1 MPQNEHIELHRKRYG
16 QQLDHAERKR
26 KKEARE
32 VHKRSEYAKK
42 ALGLKGKMFAKKRH
56 QEKAMMKKTI
66 AMHEEKDSKHKADD
80 GAPQNAL
87 PAYLLEREQVR
98 ACGGGVATGPA
109 RGGVRG
115 LLRMRECSWEGA
127 NCVWICLMGVRLPW
141 LGLCWKQPVL
151 PWWQQVIG
159 FGESCQACSCSG
171 YPGNPE
177 W

>member
-66 AMHEEKDSKHKADD
+66 AMHEEKDSKKRADD

-98 ACGGGVATGPA
+98 AGCDLVAVFDGGFV
-109 RGGVRG
+109 VRG
-115 LLRMRECSWEGA
+115 LVVLGCFLR
-127 NCVWICLMGVRLPW
+127 V
-141 LGLCWKQPVL
+141 
-151 PWWQQVIG
+151 
-159 FGESCQACSCSG
+159 
-171 YPGNPE
+171 
-177 W
+177 